1 MSICRFRQAT
11 SPIRLFDVPD
21 DRLPPIVDVDV
32 LDPDELV
39 PSMPQAAQN
48 LYLHCEHL
56 HQTSRGGS
64 ECGNAP
70 FCSEPVYIGEN
81 RHSRR
86 MELVLVQA
94 ADGMGDYAMP
104 LSALLKGQAFGPDEI
119 AVLTQAFEQCL
130 VELNL
135 ANRKDLATQLVA
147 KAIFDAA
154 KQGERDPK
162 RLSEIATK
170 ALSK

>member
-1 MSICRFRQAT
+1 MSAAVSGGWAPTAAVASEMSPLEHVRGFQLLASRQVIQKIKESPGFRIVL
-11 SPIRLFDVPD
+11 IRQ
-21 DRLPPIVDVDV
+21 
-32 LDPDELV
+32 V
-39 PSMPQAAQN
+39 PS
-48 LYLHCEHL
+48 E
-56 HQTSRGGS
+56 
-64 ECGNAP
+64 
-70 FCSEPVYIGEN
+70 
-81 RHSRR
+81 
-86 MELVLVQA
+86 ELVLVQA

-104 LSALLKGQAFGPDEI
+104 LRALLKGQAFGPDEI

-135 ANRKDLATQLVA
+135 ANRKDPATQLVA